1 MALRISLIYAAF
13 GTLWIFLSDKFLASV
28 FSDTET
34 LTQFQ
39 TYKGWLYVGITFV
52 LLLHLTRLA
61 FAAQESTEHKL
72 RDSGIR
78 YREVFDNTS
87 DGLFL
92 LDVTEDMRFRIA
104 EFNPAEA
111 RMIGHSITEATGKFI
126 EEVLPHDIAQQTT
139 EKYRSCVKS
148 GTLMNYEE
156 QLDLPSGL
164 HYFYTTLIPVRDPNG
179 RIHRIIGIAR
189 DITERRE
196 AADRIIHL
204 NRVYSML
211 SGINSL
217 VVRVRNRDEL
227 FREACRVAVEAGG
240 FRMAMIATVDDNT
253 GTIVPAASAGKDEDL
268 LSNIT
273 ELLSSSEDAPR
284 TMIARALKQQKA
296 VVANNSL
303 NDPQVLIDKKYAAH
317 GVRSVAVLP
326 LIVAGEA
333 AGVFALYSNEIEF
346 FHKDEMKLLT
356 ELAGDIAFAIDH
368 IAGQERL
375 DYLAY
380 YDELTGLANRTRFL
394 ERVAQF
400 IRSATQSKLALLLI
414 DLERFKNIN
423 DSLGRPI
430 GDALLKQTAEWLAR
444 NMGDDNL
451 LARMDADHFAIV
463 LPELRQDIDVTRL
476 VESMM
481 ESFLQHSFQL
491 NGAVFRVAAK
501 VGIALFPDDGTEAD
515 TLFRNAEAALKTAK
529 MSGDRYLFYTKN
541 MTESTHGKLSL
552 ENQLR
557 QAVANEEFV
566 LHYQPKVNLI
576 SGKVTGAE
584 ALIRWNN
591 PRTGLVP
598 PNRFI
603 PLLEETGLIHEV
615 GRWAMRKAIQDYLR
629 WRTAGMPVVR
639 LSVNVS
645 PLQLRDRGFIAEVE
659 REIGVNAHASDGLE
673 LEITESLIMADVKHS
688 IASLQAI
695 RDLGVTIAIDDFG
708 TGFSSLSYLS
718 KLPVD
723 TLKIDRSFV
732 SDMTCGA
739 EGLALVSTI
748 INLAHSLD
756 LNVVA
761 EGVENEEQ
769 AHLLRLHNCDEMQG
783 FLFSKAVPEDV
794 FESSFLAPTKVP
806 DNILG

>member
-13 GTLWIFLSDKFLASV
+13 GTLWIFWSDKFLASV

-52 LLLHLTRLA
+52 LLLHLMRRA
-61 FAAQESTEHKL
+61 FAVQESTEHKL
-72 RDSGIR
+72 RESGLR

-92 LDVTEDMRFRIA
+92 LDVTEDMRFRID
-104 EFNPAEA
+104 EFNPAEE
-111 RMIGHSITEATGKFI
+111 RMVGYSLSEVAGKFI
-126 EEVLPHDIAQQTT
+126 EEVLPHETAQQTIA
-139 EKYRSCVKS
+139 KYRHCVES
-148 GTLMNYEE
+148 GSVMNHEE
-156 QLDLPSGL
+156 QLDLPCGL
-164 HYFYTTLIPVRDPNG
+164 RHFYTTLIPLRAPNG
-179 RIHRIIGIAR
+179 RICRIIGIAR
-189 DITERRE
+189 DITERKE

-240 FRMAMIATVDDNT
+240 FRMAMIAIVDSSN
-253 GTIVPAASAGKDEDL
+253 GTIVPAASAGKDDEL
-268 LSNIT
+268 LSNIK
-273 ELLSSSEDAPR
+273 ELLSSSEEAPR
-284 TMIARALKQQKA
+284 TMVARAIKKKRA

-303 NDPQVLIDKKYAAH
+303 NDPQVLIDKQYAAH

-326 LIVAGEA
+326 LIVDDA
-333 AGVFALYSNEIEF
+333 AVGVFALYSNEIEF
-346 FHKDEMKLLT
+346 FHKNEMKLLT
-356 ELAGDIAFAIDH
+356 ELAGDVAFAIDH
-368 IAGQERL
+368 IASQERL

-380 YDELTGLANRTRFL
+380 YDELTGLANRTLFL

-400 IRSATQSKLALLLI
+400 IRGAANSKLALLLI

-423 DSLGRPI
+423 DSLGRSI
-430 GDALLKQTAEWLAR
+430 GDALLKQTAAWLAH

-463 LPELRQDIDVTRL
+463 LPELSQDIDVTGL

-481 ESFLQHSFQL
+481 EAFLQHSFQL

-501 VGIALFPDDGTEAD
+501 AGIALFPDDGAEAD

-566 LHYQPKVNLI
+566 LHYQPKVSLR

-629 WRTAGMPVVR
+629 WRAAGMAVVR

-695 RDLGVTIAIDDFG
+695 RDMGVTIAIDDFG

-732 SDMTCGA
+732 NDMTCGA
-739 EGLALVSTI
+739 DGLALVSTI
-748 INLAHSLD
+748 VNLAHSLD
-756 LNVVA
+756 LKVVA
-761 EGVENEEQ
+761 EGVETEEQ
-769 AHLLRLHNCDEMQG
+769 SRLLRGLKCDEIQG
-783 FLFSKAVPEDV
+783 FIFSKAVPGDA
-794 FESSFLAPTKVP
+794 FESLFLALSTV
-806 DNILG
+806 D